1 MSASD
6 AEQHRVRER
15 RKILVQMVLSGMDW
29 QTIADRL
36 HDGNVRHAYMDYKRA
51 KDGSK
56 VELSTSV
63 EEARWLEVDRLDRLQ
78 AAVWPKALKGD
89 TKAADTAHR
98 LIMSRCEILG
108 LKAPT
113 KIQLDARLDLESTVV
128 AEAIIAAIDAL
139 GLDPGQRVIA
149 FNAAQTRLELVSGG
163 SEDDIDLT

>member
-1 MSASD
+1 MPASGE
-6 AEQHRVRER
+6 EQHRVRER

-36 HDGNVRHAYMDYKRA
+36 FEGDVNHAYIDYRRA
-51 KDGSK
+51 KEKSCA
-56 VELSTSV
+56 ELNTSV

-98 LIMSRCEILG
+98 LIVSRCKILG
-108 LKAPT
+108 LEAPT
-113 KIQLDARLDLESTVV
+113 KIMLDARMELESTVV

-139 GLDPGQRVIA
+139 GLEPGQRVIA
-149 FNAAQTRLELVSGG
+149 FNAAQTRLELVSGS
-163 SEDDIDLT
+163 SEDDLDVG

>member
-1 MSASD
+1 MTPSP
-6 AEQHRVRER
+6 EERHRVHER

-36 HDGNVRHAYMDYKRA
+36 YDGSVQFAYTDYRRA
-51 KDGSK
+51 KEQSK
-56 VELSTSV
+56 VELNTSV

-98 LIMSRCEILG
+98 LIMSRCDLLG

-113 KIQLDARLDLESTVV
+113 KIQLDARLELESTVV

-139 GLDPGQRVIA
+139 GLEPGQRVIA
-149 FNAAQTRLELVSGG
+149 FNAAQTRLELAAGG
-163 SEDDIDLT
+163 AEDDLDLT